1 MGSNRRQWWVSF
13 ASSIPAA
20 VVRPLV
26 SPTNLPS
33 IHFIMK
39 QRPTKIV
46 KELFPRGIHI
56 LDTHILLG
64 HSQGT
69 RVPSGKNC
77 CLLMAHSWALL
88 GNYFWL
94 KGDASPRVTATLQS
108 KSHKITD
115 LCASTAPFPHS
126 RVSLKGLP
134 RAPCWVAEAIVALQ
148 FNISFHAVQHL
159 SLLQRCHGQ
168 KQSPVNHLYA
178 NIRLRVFFLG
188 NSSYDTVIS

>member
-64 HSQGT
+64 RSQGT

-77 CLLMAHSWALL
+77 CLLMAHSWVPPRELLLAERRCLTQSNCHSAKQVTQNYWSVCKYSPLSSLQSIPEGSPQSSLL
-88 GNYFWL
+88 GGW
-94 KGDASPRVTATLQS
+94 SPCC
-108 KSHKITD
+108 I
-115 LCASTAPFPHS
+115 
-126 RVSLKGLP
+126 
-134 RAPCWVAEAIVALQ
+134 
-148 FNISFHAVQHL
+148 AVQHL
-159 SLLQRCHGQ
+159 LPR
-168 KQSPVNHLYA
+168 SPAPLTAAEVSWPKAIPSEPSVCKHP
-178 NIRLRVFFLG
+178 
-188 NSSYDTVIS
+188 S